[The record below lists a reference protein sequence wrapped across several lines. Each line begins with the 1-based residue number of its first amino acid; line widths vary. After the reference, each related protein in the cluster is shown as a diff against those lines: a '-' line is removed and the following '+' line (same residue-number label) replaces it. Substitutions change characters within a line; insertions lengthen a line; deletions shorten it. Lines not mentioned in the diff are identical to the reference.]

1 MAETPADTPA
11 AEGADGGYIEGRVFL
26 VTTAFLALL
35 VLAAGVAG
43 YVVPA
48 GTFEA
53 VDGGR
58 PVYAPAESAP
68 VPWWGI
74 LAAPILVL
82 GGSNGP
88 QLIVLTLFILLIGGS
103 FSILDRG
110 GVLPTLLRRL
120 AHRFADRRR
129 TFLVVNAAV
138 FALVGS
144 TLGVLEE
151 LVPLILLYVP
161 LAKRFG
167 WDRKVGMA
175 IPFLSSGFGF
185 AAATFNPFTV
195 GTAQKL
201 AGLPL
206 FSGVGLRAGFL
217 VVTMGLVIGFLLWRT
232 RGAAEPTAPLA
243 DVAEEA
249 PPWIRRVVL
258 WIGGCLLAVVAVV
271 AAGTQ
276 IEAVQGL
283 AFPLIALVFL
293 VMGVGGGLLAGVGG
307 GRVTRLFGRGLKDF
321 APAILLILL
330 AGSVGHLLTEA
341 RVLPTLLSGLA
352 ETLSGW
358 STGAAAIG
366 IYVSQMI
373 INLAVPSG
381 TGQAVLTIPVLAPLG
396 DLIGLSR
403 QTVVLAFQCG
413 DGFSNMLWP
422 TNPLLLIALGL
433 AGVSWRE
440 WFRWVLPLQL
450 LLAAASVGVLLLAV
464 AIGYQ

>member
-1 MAETPADTPA
+1 MSEPSPA
-11 AEGADGGYIEGRVFL
+11 APDAPPDGGYVEARVFL

-35 VLAAGVAG
+35 VIAAGVAG

-48 GTFEA
+48 GEFTTLE
-53 VDGGR
+53 GG
-58 PVYAPAESAP
+58 APLYRRVEPAP

-74 LAAPILVL
+74 ALAPLMVL
-82 GGSNGP
+82 GGPNGAS
-88 QLIVLTLFILLIGGS
+88 LIVLILFILLIGGS
-103 FSILDRG
+103 FSVLDRG
-110 GVLPTLLRRL
+110 GILPTLLRRL

-129 TFLVVNAAV
+129 TFLVVNSAV

-144 TLGVLEE
+144 TLGILEE

-161 LAKRFG
+161 LARRFG
-167 WDRKVGMA
+167 WDREVGMA

-206 FSGVGLRAGFL
+206 FSGVGLRLGFL
-217 VVTMGLVIGFLLWRT
+217 AVTMALVVGFLLWRT
-232 RGAAEPTAPLA
+232 RGQTAAEASTVALA
-243 DVAEEA
+243 DEAA
-249 PPWIRRVVL
+249 PPWLGRVVR
-258 WIGGCLLAVVAVV
+258 WMAACLALVVAIV

-276 IEAVQGL
+276 VEAVQAL
-283 AFPLIALVFL
+283 AFPLIALAFL
-293 VMGVGGGLLAGVGG
+293 AMGLGGGLLAGLGG
-307 GRVTRLFGRGLKDF
+307 KRVAGLFGRGLRDF
-321 APAILLILL
+321 APAIGLILL
-330 AGSVGHLLTEA
+330 AGSVGFLLTEA
-341 RVLPTLLSGLA
+341 RVMPTLLAELA
-352 ETLSGW
+352 DAVSGW
-358 STGAAAIG
+358 SAGAAAVG
-366 IYVSQMI
+366 IYFSQML

-381 TGQAVLTIPVLAPLG
+381 TGQAVLTIPVMAPLG
-396 DLIGLSR
+396 DLIGVSR

-433 AGVSWRE
+433 AGLSWRA

-450 LLAAASVGVLLLAV
+450 MLMAASVGVLLLAV
-464 AIGYQ
+464 EIGYR

>member
-1 MAETPADTPA
+1 MSDGEAGEA
-11 AEGADGGYIEGRVFL
+11 AEREGGYVEGRVFL
-26 VTTAFLALL
+26 VTTVFLAAL
-35 VLAAGVAG
+35 VLAAGIAG
-43 YVVPA
+43 YLVPA
-48 GTFEA
+48 GQFVEGDA
-53 VDGGR
+53 G
-58 PVYAPAESAP
+58 PVYAAAEAAP

-74 LAAPILVL
+74 LAAPVLVL
-82 GGSNGP
+82 GGANGP
-88 QLIVLTLFILLIGGS
+88 KLIVLSLFILLIGGS

-110 GVLPTLLRRL
+110 GILPTLLRRL
-120 AHRFADRRR
+120 AHRFAERRR
-129 TFLVVNAAV
+129 LFLVINATA
-138 FALVGS
+138 FALLGS

-161 LAKRFG
+161 LARRYG
-167 WDRKVGMA
+167 WDARVGMA

-195 GTAQKL
+195 GTAQRL

-217 VVTMGLVIGFLLWRT
+217 AVTISLVVGFLLWRT
-232 RGAAEPTAPLA
+232 RGAGEVSGPVQVDGHPP
-243 DVAEEA
+243 
-249 PPWIRRVVL
+249 PPWLGRVVA
-258 WIGGCLLAVVAVV
+258 WLLACMAAVVAVV
-271 AAGTQ
+271 LVGARVP
-276 IEAVQGL
+276 AVGDL
-283 AFPLIALVFL
+283 AFPLIALVFV

-307 GRVTRLFGRGLKDF
+307 GRVGRLFGRGLEDF

-330 AGSVGHLLTEA
+330 AGSVGHLLTEG
-341 RVLPTLLSGLA
+341 RVLPTLLAGLA

-358 STGAAAIG
+358 STGAAAVG
-366 IYVSQMI
+366 IYVSQML

-433 AGVSWRE
+433 AGVSWRD
-440 WFRWVLPLQL
+440 WFRWILPLQVAL
-450 LLAAASVGVLLLAV
+450 FAASVAVLLLAV
-464 AIGYQ
+464 AIGYA

>member
-1 MAETPADTPA
+1 MQRPESDPAP
-11 AEGADGGYIEGRVFL
+11 DGGYIEGRVFL
-26 VTTAFLALL
+26 VTTAFLGLL

-48 GTFEA
+48 GTFEV
-53 VDGGR
+53 VDGAQ
-58 PVYAPAESAP
+58 VYRSAEASP

-74 LAAPILVL
+74 LAAPLLVL
-82 GGSNGP
+82 GGQNGP
-88 QLIVLTLFILLIGGS
+88 QLIVLCLFILLIGGS

-110 GVLPTLLRRL
+110 GILPTLLHRL

-129 TFLVVNAAV
+129 LFLVINAAV

-161 LAKRFG
+161 LARRFG

-217 VVTMGLVIGFLLWRT
+217 VVTMSLVIGFLLWKT
-232 RGAAEPTAPLA
+232 RGATAAGEAVAAEIEAP
-243 DVAEEA
+243 
-249 PPWIRRVVL
+249 PPWIRRVVA
-258 WIGGCLLAVVAVV
+258 WMAGCMLAVVAVV

-276 IEAVQGL
+276 IDAIQGL
-283 AFPLIALVFL
+283 AFPLIALIFL

-307 GRVTRLFGRGLKDF
+307 RVAGLFGRGLKDF

-352 ETLSGW
+352 DTLSGW
-358 STGAAAIG
+358 STGAAAVG
-366 IYVSQMI
+366 IYVSQML

-403 QTVVLAFQCG
+403 QTVVLAYQCG

-440 WFRWVLPLQL
+440 WFRWILPLQL
-450 LLAAASVGVLLLAV
+450 LLAAASVGLLLLAV

>member
-1 MAETPADTPA
+1 MSSPETAAPPPAP
-11 AEGADGGYIEGRVFL
+11 GGGYVEGRVFL

-35 VLAAGVAG
+35 VVAAGIAG

-48 GTFEA
+48 GTFES
-53 VDGGR
+53 VDGGP
-58 PVYAPAESAP
+58 PVYAPAEAAP
-68 VPWWGI
+68 VPWWGV
-74 LAAPILVL
+74 LAAPVLVL
-82 GGSNGP
+82 GGDSGP

-120 AHRFADRRR
+120 AHRYADRRR
-129 TFLVVNAAV
+129 RFLVVNAAT
-138 FALVGS
+138 FAVVGS

-161 LAKRFG
+161 LARRFG

-175 IPFLSSGFGF
+175 IPFLSAGFGF

-206 FSGVGLRAGFL
+206 FSGVGLRAAFL
-217 VVTMGLVIGFLLWRT
+217 VVTLGLVLGFLLWRT
-232 RGAAEPTAPLA
+232 RGAAAPAEPLA
-243 DVAEEA
+243 DEGAPA
-249 PPWIRRVVL
+249 PPWLGRVL
-258 WIGGCLLAVVAVV
+258 AWMGGCMLLVVAIV
-271 AAGTQ
+271 AVGTQ
-276 IEAVQGL
+276 VEAVQGL
-283 AFPLIALVFL
+283 AFPLIALAFL
-293 VMGVGGGLLAGVGG
+293 AMGVGGGLLAGVGG
-307 GRVTRLFGRGLKDF
+307 RRVARLFGRGLKDF

-341 RVLPTLLSGLA
+341 RVLPTLLAGLA
-352 ETLSGW
+352 DTLSGW

-440 WFRWVLPLQL
+440 WFRWVLPLQI
-450 LLAAASVGVLLLAV
+450 LLAAASVGVLLIAV
-464 AIGYQ
+464 AIGY